1 MWLSLK
7 PVPWFEIGLV
17 KSAPNTTDNIPLR
30 IKRLCGI
37 ERMHGNSEGLN
48 SFAKRLWGLDRRLP
62 DNDFPSSNGAS

>member
-1 MWLSLK
+1 LT
-7 PVPWFEIGLV
+7 
-17 KSAPNTTDNIPLR
+17 SASSTDNIPLH

-48 SFAKRLWGLDRRLP
+48 SFAKRLLELDRRLP